1 MKEIQCIAIK
11 ENFRTILSVA
21 TEEMV
26 MAQCPT
32 SLRQRLFVVLE
43 ELFLNVANHAYKDQP
58 EPGILKVTINANE
71 EAIELRLEDKGIPF
85 NPFEQ
90 EYERADKSFE
100 NFDFEIGGEGI
111 LLVKT
116 LSAQYK
122 YTYVAPWN
130 RIEILLET
138 PDY

>member
-11 ENFRTILSVA
+11 ENFRTLLSMA

-32 SLRQRLFVVLE
+32 SLRQRLFIVLE

-58 EPGILKVTINANE
+58 EPGILKVKIQANE
-71 EAIELRLEDKGIPF
+71 EAIELCIEDRGIAF
-85 NPFEQ
+85 NPFEH
-90 EYERADKSFE
+90 EYEKKEKNLDNFE
-100 NFDFEIGGEGI
+100 AGGEGI
-111 LLVKT
+111 LLVKS

-122 YTYVAPWN
+122 YTYIPPWN